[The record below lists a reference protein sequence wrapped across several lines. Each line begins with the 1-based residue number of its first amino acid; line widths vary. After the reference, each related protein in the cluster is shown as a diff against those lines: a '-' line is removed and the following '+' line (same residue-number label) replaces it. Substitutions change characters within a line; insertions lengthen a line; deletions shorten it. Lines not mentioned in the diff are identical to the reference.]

1 MIEIWGKTL
10 CPHCDQAK
18 AFCESRN
25 FEYVYK
31 QLDVD
36 FTREELFEQ
45 FPDAKTFPQIK
56 VNERIIGT
64 KDDFMNYIEHTG
76 YTGTGYSIS

>member
-25 FEYVYK
+25 FDYVYK

-36 FTREELFEQ
+36 FTRDEVFEN
-45 FPDAKTFPQIK
+45 FPGARTFPQIK
-56 VNERIIGT
+56 INDKVIGT
-64 KDDFMNYIEHTG
+64 KEDLMNYIEHTG